1 MDLGQIEVTTD
12 STQFIHGPNIS
23 SAAYIADTVFAFCPL
38 TRTFPAGT
46 ATHVFFPSNFY
57 GNLPWGLPLEF
68 DPGDGLGFRNIQLGD
83 SLEIDYSGL
92 DTALLELRYTNNG
105 HTYRA
110 YSKVAISPPQ
120 RPALG
125 NGSEPCVF
133 TEVEGVSIEVAFADP
148 DCESTHFA
156 NALIVVDGIDPTILQ
171 NVQFAD
177 AFEKYSGFQLPS
189 GEAVAEIIADRGYDF
204 IFINFDDGGQSV
216 EATAQLLKESI
227 RWINAQKAITGTRGD
242 NIVIGH
248 SMGGLTSKWAL
259 AEMADAQEDHGVSK
273 LIIFDSPLRGAVIPY
288 GMQAMLQYLINFT
301 IQAQDGEP
309 ITLGDL
315 ETLQAADAA
324 LNTTAARELLINSV
338 DAAGY
343 VELRGRPWNSYG
355 EAWSRFRAN
364 PEIHDAFQADF
375 DALPALDVPHYAI
388 ADGARNFDQ
397 LTGTT
402 DAGDKITHNGLIASL
417 SIDSDK
423 CENPNEV
430 WGNCSTIKTAN
441 FELNATARYSPGGL
455 EVSPRLRFYWNGIT
469 VMRSPNH
476 TGSTNH
482 SSQGL
487 VNYDLAPGCL
497 GDDGISQLRDAPMTP
512 QEPGTSLGVTMHND
526 HYAFVPTS
534 SALNL
539 PISISASVL
548 GCGSGIAE
556 CGTPENSRIVGRTFV
571 TPTANHEHV
580 TFTTSIANF
589 LLDKIP
595 AIGSDVWINTS
606 GSSVLNEEYNFGF
619 DLLTNDATPN
629 VISGTQTV
637 SGNGAYLINQDK
649 RIRYVNDPANPPATT
664 ADFTVY
670 IGGLPCREGTGVVTL
685 QAGGHIR
692 VGQDG
697 DKRGDLVVGGMASL
711 IIRSGGFTSV
721 NSGSKVL
728 VASDGTDGEGG
739 LVIENGG
746 FIDARYSGQV
756 IADGGTIRIESGGQL
771 RTSFSGQIIARN
783 GGKIILEDGA
793 LVQLWSDS
801 DPEGKGTVW
810 IQEGGELVI
819 EGEYV
824 YSGSGYWQFDKG
836 NTVSGDGNLVIEGDG
851 REFRRMKVNNS
862 ANVLLNK
869 GQGFEVSN
877 AKVVYG
883 NSSSVSVLEGSSFDV
898 NNASFVGPAAPA
910 IYTDASARSSVDNS
924 EFLGNEQGI
933 LLDRK
938 GSLSALYINS
948 SLFQSSTIAGVTFE
962 GWASDNFG
970 RTPNING
977 CTFIG
982 CQTGVRIDD
991 FVAANISTSTFAS
1004 SEENQFAI
1012 NAEFCQNLYV
1022 RECTVNGY
1030 DTQLNGTDKKG
1041 AVELEFVTAR
1051 FSGGAYSANTIA
1063 IHDQGGSTITFNNCV
1078 DVIGNCYGIAN
1089 SEAVGDITTLALNGM
1104 SLLNNTIGIY
1114 GGSGNITSSGI
1125 NSFQMGTAAA
1135 AKSCEVA
1142 ISRLIDMDVDQMA
1155 NPSITLNGNH
1165 WMDAQGDA
1173 LTQPPVPNDWFCIRN
1188 LPSNGCNATFTIPT
1202 NNIQPQGCGSG
1213 PCESPKTCD
1222 YYCQLYPEDP
1232 ACFGGG
1238 GSGLPGFTANPNPSG
1253 GFVALSQLPEDGG
1266 TLNVYDARGALMKV
1280 ILLDEAT
1287 HQIVNLNDLPSGI
1300 YTLQLIDQQTTENS
1314 LVRVMLSK

>member
-1 MDLGQIEVTTD
+1 MGAFMRRFRQFRAKQNFLFTTNPWFGNPFYVMKRLNFLIPLFLVAFSQLQAQGTYDTIASPFNTIVHAFGELDPQYMPNGILFHAVVPLEQPLRFGGHYDRHDQTTLTPGRFGALAMTVQSAVIDLDQPNLFDTSYVKYYEEVSTDEIIHYSGLHVEGGVFHDDAMDLGQIKVTTD

-38 TRTFPAGT
+38 TRTFPAST
-46 ATHVFFPSNFY
+46 ATHVFLPSNFY

-133 TEVEGVSIEVAFADP
+133 TEVDGVSIEVAFADP
-148 DCESTHFA
+148 DCEQTHFA
-156 NALIVVDGIDPTILQ
+156 NALIVVDGIDPTRQQ
-171 NVQFAD
+171 NVTFSQALS
-177 AFEKYSGFQLPS
+177 KYQIDDILIDGLTVEENIYQ
-189 GEAVAEIIADRGYDF
+189 RGYDF
-204 IFINFDDGGQSV
+204 IFINFDDGGQSI

-273 LIIFDSPLRGAVIPY
+273 LITFDSPLRGAVIPY

-430 WGNCSTIKTAN
+430 WGNCSTVKTAN

-539 PISISASVL
+539 PLSISASVL

-801 DPEGKGTVW
+801 DPQGKGTVW
-810 IQEGGELVI
+810 IQ
-819 EGEYV
+819 
-824 YSGSGYWQFDKG
+824 
-836 NTVSGDGNLVIEGDG
+836 
-851 REFRRMKVNNS
+851 
-862 ANVLLNK
+862 
-869 GQGFEVSN
+869 
-877 AKVVYG
+877 
-883 NSSSVSVLEGSSFDV
+883 
-898 NNASFVGPAAPA
+898 
-910 IYTDASARSSVDNS
+910 
-924 EFLGNEQGI
+924 
-933 LLDRK
+933 
-938 GSLSALYINS
+938 
-948 SLFQSSTIAGVTFE
+948 
-962 GWASDNFG
+962 
-970 RTPNING
+970 
-977 CTFIG
+977 
-982 CQTGVRIDD
+982 
-991 FVAANISTSTFAS
+991 
-1004 SEENQFAI
+1004 
-1012 NAEFCQNLYV
+1012 
-1022 RECTVNGY
+1022 
-1030 DTQLNGTDKKG
+1030 
-1041 AVELEFVTAR
+1041 
-1051 FSGGAYSANTIA
+1051 
-1063 IHDQGGSTITFNNCV
+1063 
-1078 DVIGNCYGIAN
+1078 
-1089 SEAVGDITTLALNGM
+1089 
-1104 SLLNNTIGIY
+1104 
-1114 GGSGNITSSGI
+1114 
-1125 NSFQMGTAAA
+1125 
-1135 AKSCEVA
+1135 
-1142 ISRLIDMDVDQMA
+1142 
-1155 NPSITLNGNH
+1155 
-1165 WMDAQGDA
+1165 
-1173 LTQPPVPNDWFCIRN
+1173 
-1188 LPSNGCNATFTIPT
+1188 
-1202 NNIQPQGCGSG
+1202 
-1213 PCESPKTCD
+1213 
-1222 YYCQLYPEDP
+1222 
-1232 ACFGGG
+1232 
-1238 GSGLPGFTANPNPSG
+1238 
-1253 GFVALSQLPEDGG
+1253 
-1266 TLNVYDARGALMKV
+1266 
-1280 ILLDEAT
+1280 
-1287 HQIVNLNDLPSGI
+1287 
-1300 YTLQLIDQQTTENS
+1300 
-1314 LVRVMLSK
+1314 